1 MRVDPNGTSISRA
14 ADALRG
20 KMQEAAQAYRA
31 KNWGAWRL
39 AQRGEEDLRRHLV
52 QAFAEAHGWRPAK
65 TGFDFPTLARGG
77 CRTNWEVR
85 FQNLVDSEVILPRVT
100 RETLDH
106 PYYFKRDRQ
115 AAAIAA
121 HLYNF
126 PECKEECEF
135 VAREFGVRFEV
146 PEFPSWH
153 YPGGTKLVLYIGP
166 AGQ

>member
-1 MRVDPNGTSISRA
+1 MRVDPNGTSLSRTA
-14 ADALRG
+14 EVLG
-20 KMQEAAQAYRA
+20 EKMQEAAQAYRA
-31 KNWGAWRL
+31 KNWGTWRR
-39 AQRGEEDLRRHLV
+39 AQREEEDMRLHLV
-52 QAFAEAHGWRPAK
+52 QTFAAARGWKPAK

-100 RETLDH
+100 REILDH